1 MTRELRC
8 RGKAGIDL
16 RIDQDPSPRVPKLV
30 AMSLRYERPER
41 TRAFAQEGMG
51 LVDYGVSIQNLPG
64 TCTWNPWGFPDIP
77 PEPGVVHFDLPRD
90 AQAWLSPGDKDTT
103 ITAAANFPDVASL
116 TRYLSDP
123 ERYWVFYVD
132 DLTDVAI
139 SFGAW
144 PRGGGLPAP
153 AAGTGTTAHDPAR
166 PRDHRT
172 SAEGTRASPSP
183 AGSAEGP
190 LRDASP
196 RRTGAGDRAVDSSRQ
211 VVTVPGSRDAPG
223 SAGTTRLSDAR
234 HDRRVQLRSGIRNVT
249 VLPGPHGVRLAFGLE
264 DHGRVRV
271 QFSRRAPPWD
281 DREGLWAY
289 PAGFDSSWYAKV
301 EWRRRGR
308 GYEAVP
314 RYDLKPGVRYYYLI
328 TVDGAE
334 ASSPTRQH
342 VGRFTATVG
351 P

>member
-1 MTRELRC
+1 
-8 RGKAGIDL
+8 
-16 RIDQDPSPRVPKLV
+16 
-30 AMSLRYERPER
+30 MSLRYERPER

-90 AQAWLSPGDKDTT
+90 AQAWLSPGNKDTT
-103 ITAAANFPDVASL
+103 ITAAAGD
-116 TRYLSDP
+116 
-123 ERYWVFYVD
+123 E
-132 DLTDVAI
+132 AI
-139 SFGAW
+139 
-144 PRGGGLPAP
+144 
-153 AAGTGTTAHDPAR
+153 
-166 PRDHRT
+166 
-172 SAEGTRASPSP
+172 
-183 AGSAEGP
+183 
-190 LRDASP
+190 
-196 RRTGAGDRAVDSSRQ
+196 DSSRQ

-249 VLPGPHGVRLAFGLE
+249 VLPGPHGVRLAFELE
-264 DHGRVRV
+264 DRGRVRV
-271 QFSRRAPPWD
+271 QFSREAPPWD

-289 PAGFDSSWYAKV
+289 PAGLDSPWYAKL
-301 EWRRRGR
+301 EWRRGGR

-328 TVDGAE
+328 TADGTE
-334 ASSPTRQH
+334 ASPPTRQR
-342 VGRFTATVG
+342 VGCFTATVG